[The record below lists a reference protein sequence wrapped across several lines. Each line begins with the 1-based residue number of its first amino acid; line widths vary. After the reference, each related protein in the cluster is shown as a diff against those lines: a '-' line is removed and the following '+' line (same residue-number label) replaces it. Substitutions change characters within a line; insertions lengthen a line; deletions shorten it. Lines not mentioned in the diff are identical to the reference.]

1 MMRVM
6 APEVSVVVPT
16 HDRSRLLGLTLRSI
30 LWQRD
35 VDLEVIVVDDGSA
48 DDPAAVVAGLG
59 DARVRLVR
67 HARPLGVSVA
77 RNRGIA
83 EARGGWVGF
92 CDDDD
97 LWSPDKLHQQLA
109 AASGCT
115 WVCTGHVNVTPGMRV
130 VGGGPAPTSEE
141 IVRLLPYRNV
151 VPGGG
156 SAVIVRSDA
165 LEVCG
170 GFDGRLRNAAD
181 WELWLRLSGH
191 GPPAVVD
198 RPLVAY
204 RLHPGNASL
213 DGALTL
219 REVEIIEQ
227 VHRIRVSRASL
238 YRYLGWW
245 ALRTGRRRSAV
256 GHFLHGL
263 QHRDALYGLSD
274 GIHDLAYVVQDTAV
288 SLATGGRWR
297 ARARSRDETRTAI
310 GAWRQE
316 AQAWVDN
323 LVERSG
329 GSWRG
334 ASHA

>member
-1 MMRVM
+1 MGPQVT
-6 APEVSVVVPT
+6 VVVPT
-16 HDRSRLLGLTLRSI
+16 HNRSRLLGLTLRSV
-30 LWQRD
+30 LWQRE
-35 VDLEVIVVDDGSA
+35 VDLEVVVVDDGSR
-48 DDPAAVVAGLG
+48 DDTAAVVAGFG
-59 DARVRLVR
+59 DGRLRLVR
-67 HARPLGVSVA
+67 HDRPLGVSAA

-97 LWSPDKLHQQLA
+97 LWSPDKLLRQLQA
-109 AASGCT
+109 AAATGRT
-115 WVCTGHVNVTPGMRV
+115 WVCTGHVNVTPGLRV
-130 VGGGPAPTSEE
+130 VGGGPAPTAEE
-141 IVRLLPYRNV
+141 IVRLLPYRNI

-165 LEVCG
+165 LESSG

-181 WELWLRLSGH
+181 WELWLRLARR

-213 DGALTL
+213 DGAMTL

-227 VHRIRVSRASL
+227 AHRIRVSRASL

-245 ALRTGRRRSAV
+245 ALRTGRRRSAL
-256 GHFLHGL
+256 GHFLRGFR
-263 QHRDALYGLSD
+263 HRDALYGLRD
-274 GIHDLAYVVQDTAV
+274 GIEDLTYLVQDAAV
-288 SLATGGRWR
+288 ALATGGRRR
-297 ARARSRDETRTAI
+297 ARARSRDGGTTAVR
-310 GAWRQE
+310 AWRQE

-329 GSWRG
+329 GSRRES
-334 ASHA
+334 SHA